1 MKVSFQM
8 SPDLSRRQFLQAS
21 ALGMMLTPWA
31 ARGLATERAKLP
43 VAAVVTVYRSRSHAD
58 VIVGK
63 ILEGW
68 QQDGG
73 PGPDLSLAAIY
84 VDQIGKD
91 DLSRPLAEK
100 HGFRLAQSIDEAI
113 TLGTDRVQV
122 AGVLS
127 IGEHGDYPF
136 TPDTHQHV
144 YPRRRFFEEIAAA
157 LQRGGR
163 VVPVFNDK
171 HLAHSW
177 SDAKAMYDLAQA
189 HKIPFLAGSSVPV
202 AWRLPALA
210 LQRGAEL
217 IDAVSV
223 GYSSF
228 EAYGFHAVEA
238 HQAMVERRRG
248 GETGIVAVQA
258 LRGAAIHQAAAAKR
272 WSPELLQAALNTLPG
287 QPQAQPD
294 WVEHEH
300 AALYL
305 LEHRDGMKSAVAM
318 VGRLA
323 HQFAFAGKL
332 RGQSEPI
339 ATWIRLQDQTPYG
352 HFAYLLK
359 AIEETIHA
367 GRAVYPVERT
377 LLTTGTLDR
386 LMHSLAEGGA
396 RYETPELS
404 ISYQPADWPFANHP
418 RTHLQLPVP
427 QDKP

>member
-1 MKVSFQM
+1 MLPS
-8 SPDLSRRQFLQAS
+8 LSRRQFLQTS
-21 ALGMMLTPWA
+21 SLGLALSPWA
-31 ARGLATERAKLP
+31 VRGLAAERAKLP
-43 VAAVVTVYRSRSHAD
+43 VAAVVTVYRKGSHAD

-73 PGPDLSLAAIY
+73 PGPDLSLAALY
-84 VDQIGKD
+84 VDQVGKG
-91 DLSRPLAEK
+91 DLSHPLAEK
-100 HGFRLAQSIDEAI
+100 HGFRLATTIDEAI

-136 TPDTHQHV
+136 TPDTHQHI

-157 LQRGGR
+157 LQRGGCI
-163 VVPVFNDK
+163 VPVFNDK

-177 SDAKAMYDLAQA
+177 GDAKAMYDLAQA
-189 HKIPFLAGSSVPV
+189 RKIPFLAGSSVPV
-202 AWRLPALA
+202 AWRFPVLELE
-210 LQRGAEL
+210 RGAEL
-217 IDAVSV
+217 TEAISI
-223 GYSSF
+223 GYSGL
-228 EAYGFHAVEA
+228 EVYGIHAVEA
-238 HQAMVERRRG
+238 HQAMIERRRG

-258 LRGAAIHQAAAAKR
+258 VRGTAIHQAAAEKR

-294 WVEHEH
+294 WVEHDN

-305 LEHRDGMKSAVAM
+305 LEHRDGLKSAVAM

-332 RGQSEPI
+332 RGQREPV
-339 ATWIRLQDQTPYG
+339 ATWFRLQEQAPYG
-352 HFAYLLK
+352 HFALLLK
-359 AIEETIHA
+359 AIEETIHT
-367 GRAVYPVERT
+367 GDAVYPVERT
-377 LLTTGTLDR
+377 LLTTGALDR
-386 LMHSLAEGGA
+386 LMHSLADGGK
-396 RYETPELS
+396 RLETPELA
-404 ISYQPADWPFANHP
+404 IAYQPAEWPFANHP
-418 RTHLQLPVP
+418 RTRLRLPEP

>member
-1 MKVSFQM
+1 M
-8 SPDLSRRQFLQAS
+8 LRTLARREFLRTA
-21 ALGMMLTPWA
+21 ATWTLATPWLAHATA
-31 ARGLATERAKLP
+31 AERVKLP
-43 VAAVVTVYRSRSHAD
+43 VAAVVTVYRKGSHAD

-73 PGPDLSLAAIY
+73 PGPDLSLAALY
-84 VDQIGKD
+84 VDQIGKG

-136 TPDTHQHV
+136 TPETKQHI

-157 LQRGGR
+157 LHRGGR

-177 SDAKAMYDLAQA
+177 SDAKAMYDLA
-189 HKIPFLAGSSVPV
+189 HTRKIPFLAGSSVPV
-202 AWRLPALA
+202 AWRLPALELERGTELTEA
-210 LQRGAEL
+210 LT
-217 IDAVSV
+217 I

-228 EAYGFHAVEA
+228 EAYGFHAIEA
-238 HQAMVERRRG
+238 HQAMLERRRG

-258 LRGAAIHQAAAAKR
+258 VRGAAIHQAAAEKR

-287 QPQAQPD
+287 QPQARAD
-294 WVEHEH
+294 WTEQEN

-305 LEHRDGMKSAVAM
+305 LEHRDGLKSAVAM

-323 HQFAFAGKL
+323 PQFAFAG
-332 RGQSEPI
+332 RVRNQAAPV
-339 ATWIRLQDQTPYG
+339 ATWFRLQEQAPHG
-352 HFAYLLK
+352 HFAYLLQ
-359 AIEETIHA
+359 AIEETIHS

-386 LMHSLAEGGA
+386 VMHSLADGG
-396 RYETPELS
+396 RRLETPELA
-404 ISYQPADWPFANHP
+404 IAYQPADWPFANHP
-418 RTHLQLPVP
+418 RTRLQLPVP